1 MLNRTN
7 LLIVVIAL
15 IGAGL
20 GLFAGQWFDANQ
32 RASNIVVPDGVHV
45 LKLGDQRTDL
55 ALADMDGHPHRLSEW
70 DGKLVVINFWA
81 TWCGPCREEMPLLD
95 RTRTRFA
102 DKNLEVL
109 GIAID
114 DHDAVWDFLKI
125 RPVQYP
131 ILNSNSASAEDD
143 PSLLFGDTRSVLPYS
158 VLIGPDGRV
167 LAQHAGGFSEAT
179 LLAWLEPHF
188 GK

>member
-1 MLNRTN
+1 MFNRTN

-15 IGAGL
+15 FGAGL
-20 GLFAGQWFDANQ
+20 GLFAGQWFD
-32 RASNIVVPDGVHV
+32 RAHERTATVPDGMHV

-55 ALADMDGHPHRLSEW
+55 SLTDVDGRVRRLSEW
-70 DGKLVVINFWA
+70 DGKLLLINFWA

-95 RTRTRFA
+95 RVRIRFA
-102 DKNLEVL
+102 DRNLEVL

-114 DHDAVWDFLKI
+114 DRDAVRQFLKAS
-125 RPVQYP
+125 PVQYP
-131 ILNSNSASAEDD
+131 ILNSNSDSAQDD

-158 VLIGPDGRV
+158 VLIGPDGRL
-167 LAQHAGGFSEAT
+167 LAQRAGNFSEAT

-188 GK
+188 AK